1 MKHQSYFNFPHENIK
16 KTENS
21 LINSQKRTSI
31 SITKTS
37 LIDLIC
43 KNSDLPKQEATCALE
58 SLLEIDKQTLESGE
72 DLLVTG
78 FGKFTVKE
86 KKKRRGRNPQTDNC
100 LVPDTKW
107 IITFK
112 CSDKLRKNLN
122 DNNKK

>member
-1 MKHQSYFNFPHENIK
+1 M
-16 KTENS
+16 
-21 LINSQKRTSI
+21 

-37 LIDLIC
+37 LIDLSC

-58 SLLEIDKQTLESGE
+58 SLLEINKQPLESGE

-100 LVPDTKW
+100 LVPDAKW

>member
-1 MKHQSYFNFPHENIK
+1 MKV
-16 KTENS
+16 
-21 LINSQKRTSI
+21 
-31 SITKTS
+31 TKTH
-37 LIDLIC
+37 LIDHLYRNCGFSRDESSTTI
-43 KNSDLPKQEATCALE
+43 E
-58 SLLEIDKQTLESGE
+58 SLLEIIKKTLESGE
-72 DLLVTG
+72 DILISG

-100 LVPDTKW
+100 LVPDAKW